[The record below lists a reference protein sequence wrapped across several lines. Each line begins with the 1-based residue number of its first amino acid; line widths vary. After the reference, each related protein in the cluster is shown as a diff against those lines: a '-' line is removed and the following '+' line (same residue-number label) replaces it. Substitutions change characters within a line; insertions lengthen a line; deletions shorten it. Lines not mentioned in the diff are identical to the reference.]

1 MNALRRYLAAGLLV
15 WVPLGFTVLIVR
27 FLIEFMDQSLLLLP
41 EAYQPEVLIGYKI
54 PGLGAVLT
62 LAVVL
67 FTGLVVANFFGRKL
81 VAFWECVLSRIPL
94 VRSIYSSAKQVAET
108 IPLVRSIYSSA
119 KQVAETMFSGSTR
132 SFREVVMLEYPRKDL
147 WTLAFVTGSGIRQA
161 REQVGEDMISVY
173 VPTTPNPTS
182 GFFLMVKKS
191 DVIKLDISVD
201 DGLKLILSTG
211 VLVPK
216 SMALD
221 TRNVAKSS

>member
-1 MNALRRYLAAGLLV
+1 MNAFRRYLAAGLLV

-27 FLIEFMDQSLLLLP
+27 FLVEFMDRTLLLLP

-62 LAVVL
+62 LVVVL
-67 FTGLVVANFFGRKL
+67 FTGIVVANFFGRKL
-81 VAFWECVLSRIPL
+81 VAFWENILSR
-94 VRSIYSSAKQVAET
+94 

-132 SFREVVMLEYPRKDL
+132 SFRQVVMLEYPRRGL
-147 WTLAFVTGSGIRQA
+147 WTLAFVTGSGIRQV
-161 REQVGEDMISVY
+161 REQVGEDMVSIY

-191 DVIKLDISVD
+191 EVVKLNISVD

-211 VLVPK
+211 VLVPP
-216 SMALD
+216 SMAVEAHD
-221 TRNVAKSS
+221 SGVSA